1 MWIIREESRGM
12 RVWIIQSSRRKEI
25 DVTQYRLAILD
36 DYQQV
41 SSDYAPWDSLLDDGV
56 KVTVFSAPFV
66 SEERAVAALAPFD
79 IIVAMR
85 ERTRFPRHVL
95 EELGNLQLLVTTG
108 MANAAIDMD
117 AASERG
123 IVVCGTAG
131 SPAAAPEMT
140 WSLLLAFAR
149 NLVAEEN
156 SLRAGGWQ
164 SAVGFEL
171 EGKTLGIVGLGKI
184 GSRIARYAQAFGMDV
199 LAWSQNLTSEA
210 AKAAGARKVTK
221 EELFRESDVVTLHLR
236 LSERTRGIVGANE
249 LRLLGPEGLLVNT
262 ARGPLVDEAALIRA
276 LEEGWI
282 RGAAL
287 DVFDDEPLPA
297 GHALLHSPRTVL
309 SPHIGYVTHE
319 SYRQFYG
326 GAFEDVK
333 GWLAD
338 TPVRVLNG

>member
-1 MWIIREESRGM
+1 MVFVQPAARE
-12 RVWIIQSSRRKEI
+12 VI
-25 DVTQYRLAILD
+25 DVKQFRLAILD

-41 SSDYAPWDSLLDDGV
+41 ASDYAPWDSLLDDGV

-66 SEERAVAALAPFD
+66 SEEQAVAALAPFD

-85 ERTRFPRHVL
+85 ERTRFPRRVL
-95 EELGNLQLLVTTG
+95 ESLANLKLLVTTG
-108 MANAAIDMD
+108 MANAAIDLD

-123 IVVCGTAG
+123 IVVCGTSG

-140 WSLLLAFAR
+140 WALLLAFAR
-149 NLVAEEN
+149 NVVVEEN
-156 SLRAGGWQ
+156 SLRAGEWQ
-164 SAVGFEL
+164 AAVGFEL

-184 GSRIARYAQAFGMDV
+184 GKRIAGYAKAFGMDV
-199 LAWSQNLTSEA
+199 LAWSQNLTAEVA
-210 AKAAGARKVTK
+210 EAAGARKVSK

-236 LSERTRGIVGANE
+236 LSERTEGIVGAEE
-249 LRLLGPEGLLVNT
+249 LRLLGPDGLLVNT

-287 DVFDDEPLPA
+287 DVFDQEPLPA
-297 GHALLHSPRTVL
+297 AHALLHSPRTVL
-309 SPHIGYVTHE
+309 SPHVGYVTHE

-333 GWLAD
+333 AWLSGEPIR
-338 TPVRVLNG
+338 TLNS

>member
-1 MWIIREESRGM
+1 MTSF
-12 RVWIIQSSRRKEI
+12 
-25 DVTQYRLAILD
+25 RLAIID

-41 SSDYAPWDSLLDDGV
+41 ASDYAPWDSLLDDGV
-56 KVTVFSAPFV
+56 KVSVFSAPFV
-66 SEERAVAALAPFD
+66 SEEQAVAALAPFD

-85 ERTRFPRHVL
+85 ERTRFPRRVL
-95 EELGNLQLLVTTG
+95 ESLTNLKLLVTTG
-108 MANAAIDMD
+108 MANAAIDLE

-123 IVVCGTAG
+123 ILVCGTGG

-140 WSLLLAFAR
+140 WALLLAFAR
-149 NLVAEEN
+149 NLGVEEN

-164 SAVGFEL
+164 TAVGFEL

-184 GSRIARYAQAFGMDV
+184 GKRIAGYAKAFGMDV
-199 LAWSQNLTSEA
+199 LAWSQNLTADTAE
-210 AKAAGARKVTK
+210 AAGARKVSK

-236 LSERTRGIVGANE
+236 LSERTEGIVGAEE
-249 LRLLGPEGLLVNT
+249 LRLLGPEGVLVNT

-282 RGAAL
+282 RGAAM
-287 DVFDDEPLPA
+287 DVFDEEPLPA
-297 GHALLHSPRTVL
+297 GHALLHSSRTVF

-319 SYRQFYG
+319 SYRQFYS

-333 GWLAD
+333 GWLEGA
-338 TPVRVLNG
+338 PIRLLNE

>member
-1 MWIIREESRGM
+1 MTSF
-12 RVWIIQSSRRKEI
+12 
-25 DVTQYRLAILD
+25 RLAIID

-41 SSDYAPWDSLLDDGV
+41 ASDYAPWDSLLDDGV
-56 KVTVFSAPFV
+56 KVSVFSAPFV
-66 SEERAVAALAPFD
+66 SEEQAVAALAPFD

-85 ERTRFPRHVL
+85 ERTRFPRRVL
-95 EELGNLQLLVTTG
+95 ESLTNLKLLVTTG
-108 MANAAIDMD
+108 MANAAIDLE

-123 IVVCGTAG
+123 ILVCGTGG

-140 WSLLLAFAR
+140 WALLLAFAR
-149 NLVAEEN
+149 NLVVEEN
-156 SLRAGGWQ
+156 SLRAGDWQ
-164 SAVGFEL
+164 TAVGFEL

-184 GSRIARYAQAFGMDV
+184 GKRIAGYAKAFGMDV
-199 LAWSQNLTSEA
+199 LAWSQNLTAEA
-210 AKAAGARKVTK
+210 AEAVGVRQVSK

-236 LSERTRGIVGANE
+236 LSERTEGIVGAEE
-249 LRLLGPEGLLVNT
+249 LRLLGPEGVLVNT

-282 RGAAL
+282 RGAAM
-287 DVFDDEPLPA
+287 DVFDEEPLPA
-297 GHALLHSPRTVL
+297 GHALLHSSRTVL

-333 GWLAD
+333 GWLEGA
-338 TPVRVLNG
+338 PVRPLNE

>member
-1 MWIIREESRGM
+1 MTSF
-12 RVWIIQSSRRKEI
+12 
-25 DVTQYRLAILD
+25 RLAIID

-41 SSDYAPWDSLLDDGV
+41 ASDYAPWDSLLDDGV
-56 KVTVFSAPFV
+56 KVSVFSAPFV
-66 SEERAVAALAPFD
+66 SEEQAVAALAPFD

-85 ERTRFPRHVL
+85 ERTRFPRRVL
-95 EELGNLQLLVTTG
+95 ESLTNLKLLVTTG
-108 MANAAIDMD
+108 MANAAIDLE

-123 IVVCGTAG
+123 VLVSGTGG

-140 WSLLLAFAR
+140 WALLLAFAR
-149 NLVAEEN
+149 NLVMEEN
-156 SLRAGGWQ
+156 SLRAGDWQ
-164 SAVGFEL
+164 TAVGFEL

-184 GSRIARYAQAFGMDV
+184 GKRIAGYAKAFGMDV
-199 LAWSQNLTSEA
+199 LAWSQNLAAEA
-210 AKAAGARKVTK
+210 AEEAGARKVTK

-236 LSERTRGIVGANE
+236 LSDRTEGIVGSEE
-249 LRLLGPEGLLVNT
+249 LRLLGPEGVLINT

-282 RGAAL
+282 RGAAM
-287 DVFDDEPLPA
+287 DVFDEEPLPA
-297 GHALLHSPRTVL
+297 GHALLHSSRTVL

-333 GWLAD
+333 AWLEGA
-338 TPVRVLNG
+338 PIRALND

>member
-1 MWIIREESRGM
+1 M
-12 RVWIIQSSRRKEI
+12 
-25 DVTQYRLAILD
+25 TQYRLAILD

-41 SSDYAPWDSLLDDGV
+41 SGDYAPWESLLDDGV

-66 SEERAVAALAPFD
+66 SEEQAVAALAPFD

-85 ERTRFPRHVL
+85 ERTRFPRRVL
-95 EELGNLQLLVTTG
+95 DSLVNLKLLVTTG
-108 MANAAIDMD
+108 MANAAIDME

-123 IVVCGTAG
+123 VVVCGTGG

-140 WSLLLAFAR
+140 WALLLAFAR
-149 NLVAEEN
+149 NLVVEEN
-156 SLRAGGWQ
+156 SLRAGEWQ

-184 GSRIARYAQAFGMDV
+184 GSRMARYAQAFGMEV
-199 LAWSQNLTSEA
+199 LAWSQNLTAEA
-210 AKAAGARKVTK
+210 ASAAGARKVTK
-221 EELFRESDVVTLHLR
+221 EELFRESDVVTLHVR
-236 LSERTRGIVGANE
+236 LSERTEGIVGANE

-276 LEEGWI
+276 LDEGWI

-287 DVFDDEPLPA
+287 DVYDEEPLPA
-297 GHALLHSPRTVL
+297 GHALLRSRRTVL

-326 GAFEDVK
+326 GAYEDVTE
-333 GWLAD
+333 WLAGS
-338 TPVRVLNG
+338 PVRVLNG

>member
-1 MWIIREESRGM
+1 MTSF
-12 RVWIIQSSRRKEI
+12 
-25 DVTQYRLAILD
+25 RLAIID

-41 SSDYAPWDSLLDDGV
+41 ASDYAPWDSLLDDGV
-56 KVTVFSAPFV
+56 KVSVFSAPFV
-66 SEERAVAALAPFD
+66 SEEQAVAALGPFD

-85 ERTRFPRHVL
+85 ERTRFPSRVL
-95 EELGNLQLLVTTG
+95 ESLTNLKLLVTTG
-108 MANAAIDMD
+108 MANAAIDLE

-123 IVVCGTAG
+123 ILVCGTGG

-140 WSLLLAFAR
+140 WALLLAFAR
-149 NLVAEEN
+149 NLVVEEN
-156 SLRAGGWQ
+156 SLRAGDWQ
-164 SAVGFEL
+164 TAVGFEL

-184 GSRIARYAQAFGMDV
+184 GKRIAGYAKAFGMDV
-199 LAWSQNLTSEA
+199 LAWSQNLTAEA
-210 AKAAGARKVTK
+210 AEAAGVRRVSK

-236 LSERTRGIVGANE
+236 LSERTEGIVGAEE
-249 LRLLGPEGLLVNT
+249 LRLLGPEGVLVNT

-282 RGAAL
+282 RGAAM
-287 DVFDDEPLPA
+287 DVFDEEPLPA
-297 GHALLHSPRTVL
+297 GHALLHSSRTVL

-333 GWLAD
+333 GWLDGA
-338 TPVRVLNG
+338 PIRPLNE

>member
-1 MWIIREESRGM
+1 MTSF
-12 RVWIIQSSRRKEI
+12 
-25 DVTQYRLAILD
+25 RLAIID

-41 SSDYAPWDSLLDDGV
+41 ASDYAPWDSLLDDGV
-56 KVTVFSAPFV
+56 KVSVFSAPFV
-66 SEERAVAALAPFD
+66 SEEQAVAALAPFD

-85 ERTRFPRHVL
+85 ERTRFPRRVL
-95 EELGNLQLLVTTG
+95 ESLTNLKLLVTTG
-108 MANAAIDMD
+108 MANAAIDLE

-123 IVVCGTAG
+123 ILVCGTGG

-140 WSLLLAFAR
+140 WALLLAFAR
-149 NLVAEEN
+149 NLGVEEN

-164 SAVGFEL
+164 TAVGFEL

-184 GSRIARYAQAFGMDV
+184 GKRIAGYAKAFGMDV
-199 LAWSQNLTSEA
+199 LAWSQNLTAETA
-210 AKAAGARKVTK
+210 EAAGARKVSK

-236 LSERTRGIVGANE
+236 LSERTEGIVGAEE
-249 LRLLGPEGLLVNT
+249 LRLLGPEGVLVNT

-282 RGAAL
+282 RGAAM
-287 DVFDDEPLPA
+287 DVFDEEPLPA
-297 GHALLHSPRTVL
+297 GHALLHSSRTVL

-333 GWLAD
+333 GWLEGA
-338 TPVRVLNG
+338 PIRLLNE